1 MDGPWRFPRVL
12 VCASDSLGDLDA
24 AELPLWA
31 QTTIVIA
38 KTYIQP
44 LEIDVAAR
52 VESGRDLE
60 KVKNALKGVSK
71 YIHADNLSHDAPVP
85 RVPVKPEHTHVV
97 LVGIEPL
104 IAIND
109 DLTTI
114 YIPTASQPAS
124 RSYTFSRL
132 GSNGFVVLLEK
143 EARTLLAEFTPEKNV
158 TALTGRELVRAL
170 VAQPSLN
177 DFDAED
183 EDDYEREE
191 RYEFEIDPA
200 IIEGAPKST
209 SGCVAAFVGK
219 FIGGCDSELVSEY

>member
-1 MDGPWRFPRVL
+1 M
-12 VCASDSLGDLDA
+12 
-24 AELPLWA
+24 
-31 QTTIVIA
+31 
-38 KTYIQP
+38 
-44 LEIDVAAR
+44 
-52 VESGRDLE
+52 
-60 KVKNALKGVSK
+60 
-71 YIHADNLSHDAPVP
+71 
-85 RVPVKPEHTHVV
+85 KPEHTHVV

-143 EARTLLAEFTPEKNV
+143 EAGTLLAEFIPENNV
-158 TALTGRELVRAL
+158 TTLTGRELVRAL
-170 VAQPSLN
+170 VAQPALN
-177 DFDAED
+177 GLRGVVVLKGENGLAGCVVSTKVVVVDFDAED
-183 EDDYEREE
+183 EDDYEKEE

-219 FIGGCDSELVSEY
+219 FIGGCLLIGFRIRD